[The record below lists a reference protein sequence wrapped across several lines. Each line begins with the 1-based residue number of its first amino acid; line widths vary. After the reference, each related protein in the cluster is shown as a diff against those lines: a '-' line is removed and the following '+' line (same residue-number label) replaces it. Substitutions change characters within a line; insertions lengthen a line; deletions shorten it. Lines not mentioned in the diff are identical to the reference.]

1 MKIIYDIRC
10 VYMKLINVHLDCT
23 PKISIFNLLCVIAI
37 VSNSKE
43 SIVNDGNRQ
52 TWLNLEITST

>member
-1 MKIIYDIRC
+1 MIF
-10 VYMKLINVHLDCT
+10 VL
-23 PKISIFNLLCVIAI
+23 ISISNLLSAIAI